1 MTAQTQDA
9 LRIRPATTADAE
21 GFADAHTD
29 PNGSRAAALRAAVQC
44 SPAPALI
51 EDHAG
56 RPVAL
61 VGCIPMK
68 DSNGAPWIELTGAA
82 GAVKEVLVAH
92 LKEWTRA
99 VLLPR
104 HAVLF
109 GTVPAEDELRRDI
122 LGAVGFTFME
132 PIEGAGNAPACIPCF
147 LRAA

>member
-1 MTAQTQDA
+1 MTPQTQDA

-29 PNGSRAAALRAAVQC
+29 PNGSHAAALKAAVQC
-44 SPAPALI
+44 SPAPAMI
-51 EDHAG
+51 EDRSG

-68 DSNGAPWIELTGAA
+68 DSNGAPWVELTGAA
-82 GAVKEVLVAH
+82 GAVKEALIAH

-109 GTVPAEDELRRDI
+109 GAVPAGDEVRRDI
-122 LGAVGFTFME
+122 LEAVGFTFME
-132 PIEGAGNAPACIPCF
+132 PIDGAGNAPACIPCF